1 MTWRQ
6 INGYQYPYRINEEAQ
21 VQKWDGKQWID
32 IRARISG
39 NRAVVYLRTV
49 EGKQYKAALVRL
61 MDDAF
66 WEGRAKRDGLHIT
79 HRNGVKLDCELRNL
93 VAVKPGQAGRKYHGR
108 PHKDVY
114 KRQQLS
120 FLVSHPRHLGRG
132 FYFPQNPNNPFLLFS
147 LLSSSSLIC
156 SVCWM
161 ICRSSSSDSFPLR
174 DLAYIRNARA
184 SEQNEASSR
193 DLMR

>member
-1 MTWRQ
+1 MTWRK
-6 INGYQYPYRINEEAQ
+6 IDGYQYPYRINEEAQ

-79 HRNGVKLDCELRNL
+79 HR
-93 VAVKPGQAGRKYHGR
+93 
-108 PHKDVY
+108 
-114 KRQQLS
+114 
-120 FLVSHPRHLGRG
+120 RG
-132 FYFPQNPNNPFLLFS
+132 K
-147 LLSSSSLIC
+147 
-156 SVCWM
+156 
-161 ICRSSSSDSFPLR
+161 
-174 DLAYIRNARA
+174 
-184 SEQNEASSR
+184 ASSALR
-193 DLMR
+193 WM

>member
-108 PHKDVY
+108 PNQKPIIRRDRDGGEMLYSSVSEAARKNGLSLASLDRRLYHGVLDPRGYRFEVFDRERRGR
-114 KRQQLS
+114 KRKEET
-120 FLVSHPRHLGRG
+120 
-132 FYFPQNPNNPFLLFS
+132 
-147 LLSSSSLIC
+147 
-156 SVCWM
+156 
-161 ICRSSSSDSFPLR
+161 
-174 DLAYIRNARA
+174 A
-184 SEQNEASSR
+184 
-193 DLMR
+193 

>member
-1 MTWRQ
+1 MTWRK
-6 INGYQYPYRINEEAQ
+6 IDGYQYPYRINEEAQ

-39 NRAVVYLRTV
+39 NRAVVYMRTV

-108 PHKDVY
+108 PHKRPVIRLDLHGNEVIY
-114 KRQQLS
+114 PSVTDAARNNSLSISAMDRRLYHGVLDPRGYRFELLNQRRKRKEKT
-120 FLVSHPRHLGRG
+120 
-132 FYFPQNPNNPFLLFS
+132 
-147 LLSSSSLIC
+147 
-156 SVCWM
+156 
-161 ICRSSSSDSFPLR
+161 
-174 DLAYIRNARA
+174 A
-184 SEQNEASSR
+184 
-193 DLMR
+193 

>member
-1 MTWRQ
+1 MTWRK
-6 INGYQYPYRINEEAQ
+6 IDGYQYPYRINEEAQ

-93 VAVKPGQAGRKYHGR
+93 VAVKPGQAGRKYHVQFVDFR
-108 PHKDVY
+108 TQKMQTRTSRS
-114 KRQQLS
+114 KLTQE
-120 FLVSHPRHLGRG
+120 
-132 FYFPQNPNNPFLLFS
+132 S
-147 LLSSSSLIC
+147 LALRSLP
-156 SVCWM
+156 S
-161 ICRSSSSDSFPLR
+161 
-174 DLAYIRNARA
+174 A
-184 SEQNEASSR
+184 
-193 DLMR
+193 

>member
-93 VAVKPGQAGRKYHGR
+93 VAVKPGQAGRKYHGVLDPR
-108 PHKDVY
+108 GY
-114 KRQQLS
+114 RFELLNQRRKRKEKT
-120 FLVSHPRHLGRG
+120 
-132 FYFPQNPNNPFLLFS
+132 
-147 LLSSSSLIC
+147 
-156 SVCWM
+156 
-161 ICRSSSSDSFPLR
+161 
-174 DLAYIRNARA
+174 A
-184 SEQNEASSR
+184 
-193 DLMR
+193 

>member
-61 MDDAF
+61 MPFGKA
-66 WEGRAKRDGLHIT
+66 
-79 HRNGVKLDCELRNL
+79 
-93 VAVKPGQAGRKYHGR
+93 GQSGMDYI
-108 PHKDVY
+108 
-114 KRQQLS
+114 
-120 FLVSHPRHLGRG
+120 SHT
-132 FYFPQNPNNPFLLFS
+132 
-147 LLSSSSLIC
+147 
-156 SVCWM
+156 
-161 ICRSSSSDSFPLR
+161 
-174 DLAYIRNARA
+174 
-184 SEQNEASSR
+184 ETASSWTVS
-193 DLMR
+193 

>member
-93 VAVKPGQAGRKYHGR
+93 VAVKPGQAVDCKYESIR
-108 PHKDVY
+108 VVMQC
-114 KRQQLS
+114 KRCTVQTPISVSVRRARLAWNTRAPILS
-120 FLVSHPRHLGRG
+120 AEEMEMLEG
-132 FYFPQNPNNPFLLFS
+132 
-147 LLSSSSLIC
+147 
-156 SVCWM
+156 M
-161 ICRSSSSDSFPLR
+161 
-174 DLAYIRNARA
+174 
-184 SEQNEASSR
+184 E
-193 DLMR
+193 